1 MKLQFSK
8 TRIVPDALTVWF
20 EHAPGVDM
28 VMDLRKPG
36 FAPGTVERLY
46 AFHVLDRLQ
55 PGEVGP
61 ALAAWKE
68 LLAPG
73 ARMFLVNDDFEFLC
87 RSLIGGDL
95 GIRQF
100 NADFAHPTYFTKDN
114 LTEEL
119 QAVGFGLDHISM
131 WFVDVP
137 NEFKKAEF
145 ELVISTDNV

>member
-46 AFHVLDRLQ
+46 AFHVLERLL
-55 PGEVGP
+55 PNEIVP
-61 ALAAWKE
+61 VLAAWKA
-68 LLAPG
+68 LLVPG
-73 ARMFLVNDDFEFLC
+73 ATMFLVNDDFEFLC
-87 RSLIGGDL
+87 RSVVGGDL

-100 NADFAHPTYFTKDN
+100 NDGFVRSTYFTKDN
-114 LTEEL
+114 LTEDL
-119 QAVGFGLDHISM
+119 QAVGFHLDDIAL
-131 WFVDVP
+131 WFADVP
-137 NEFKKAEF
+137 GEFGKQEF
-145 ELVISTDNV
+145 EIVMSIKNV